1 VIGAI
6 AGFELK
12 RRLTRPSTYVY
23 FALFFVLAFLL
34 MIAAGG
40 AFSGVSVGM
49 GAGGKVLINSPYTL
63 QQFITLLSYF
73 GLLITGAVAGQ
84 AVYQDFHAN
93 CHPFFFTS
101 PISERQ
107 YLAGRFLGA
116 FIILLLIFCSIGL
129 GCWAGSVM
137 FFLEKSLVGPNHAM
151 AYVQPYLV
159 CVLPNLLFTSALFFG
174 LAALTRKIA
183 PVYVTSVLLLIGYL
197 IASVLS
203 AKLENKTLA
212 AMIDPFGLQAT
223 GRLTEYWTIAEKNTQ
238 RVPLRGILFANRLLW
253 SAIGVGVLAFTAHRF
268 RFAHPSEG
276 GRARAD
282 EARVDAAPALTLP
295 SSEPAAAPRALA
307 KLAGLTWLSF
317 QETVKNVY
325 FAIIVLAGVLFMIV
339 AASTMGSL
347 YGTNTYPVTYEV
359 LDLVGGSFSLFMI
372 IIITLY
378 AGELVWRERDARVD
392 QLFDA
397 LPIPTWLP
405 FTAKLLALV
414 LTQVLLLGVV
424 LVAGV
429 LIQSFKGYFHYE
441 LGLYLK
447 ELFGLQ
453 LVGYAL
459 ICVLAIFVQVLV
471 NQKYVGH
478 FIMVLYFIVTSFMPR
493 FGFEH
498 HLYRYGTAPDYTY
511 SDMNGYGHFLRPV
524 FWFDLYWAAFAVLLA
539 VVANLF
545 WVRGLEL
552 SLGRRVALARVRF
565 TPRLRI
571 LTGVVAVFFVGIGA
585 VIYYNTNVRN
595 HYRTEFERNR
605 ISADYEKR
613 YKPLEHAPQ
622 PRITDVDWTADV
634 HPSEQALRAHGSYTL
649 VNKTMQAIS
658 EIYVELDPDLTV
670 HRLAVGAAGAPTKS
684 DARVGFYTFA
694 LAAPLQP
701 GATTRLEFDLDERA
715 RGFENGTASTSVV
728 DNGTFFSSGSL
739 PHIGYSPQGELSDDD
754 ARRKQG
760 LGPRA
765 RMADLD
771 DAAARKNTYVA
782 NDADWI
788 NLTTTVSTSADQLA
802 VAPGALEREWTEGG
816 RRYYR
821 YRTPRP
827 VLPLYA
833 VLSARYQVK
842 RDHWKDVDIEI
853 DYQRGHEYN
862 LGRMIAGVQRALDYC
877 TRNFSPYPHK
887 LVRIVEFPRYQSF
900 AQSLPNIIPYSESIG
915 FIAKVDP
922 KDDEDVDYP
931 FYVTAH
937 EVAHQW
943 WAHQVIGGDVQ
954 GSTLMSET
962 MAQYSALMVMKHE
975 FGADKMKR
983 FLRYELERYLIGR
996 SFERKKE
1003 LPLLRVE
1010 NQPYIHYQKGSL
1022 VMYALQDYLGEET
1035 VNRALAEYL
1044 RAVAYQAPPYTNA
1057 RELVAQLRK
1066 VTPPELQYLIEDLF
1080 ETITLYD
1087 NRALKALVRPNG
1099 GKFDVT
1105 LSVSVKKLRAGE
1117 LGAETELP
1125 LDDLIAVGVYG
1136 EGGKQLLLEKRRFT
1150 KAESELV
1157 LTVAEPPVKAGID
1170 PLNELI
1176 DRRPNDNVTRVE
1188 KAE

>member
-1 VIGAI
+1 MIAAI

-12 RRLTRPSTYVY
+12 RRLARPSTYVY
-23 FALFFVLAFLL
+23 FALFFALAFVL

-40 AFSGVSVGM
+40 AFSSVSVGL
-49 GAGGKVLINSPYTL
+49 GSGGKVMINSPYSL

-73 GLLITGAVAGQ
+73 GLLVTAAVSGQ
-84 AVYQDFHAN
+84 AVYQDFHAG
-93 CHPFFFTS
+93 CHPFFFTA

-116 FIILLLIFCSIGL
+116 FAVVLIVFCSIGL
-129 GCWAGSVM
+129 GCWAGSEM
-137 FFLEKSLVGPNHAM
+137 FFLEKSLVGPNHAI

-159 CVLPNLLFTSALFFG
+159 SVLPNLLFTSALFFG

-212 AMIDPFGLQAT
+212 ALIDPFGLQASA
-223 GRLTEYWTIAEKNTQ
+223 RLTEYWTIAEKNS
-238 RVPLRGILFANRLLW
+238 RLVPLSGILLANRLLW
-253 SAIGVGVLAFTAHRF
+253 SAIGLGVLGLTAWRF

-276 GRARAD
+276 GRARLD
-282 EARVDAAPALTLP
+282 EPRSDGAALTVT
-295 SSEPAAAPRALA
+295 SSEPAVAPRAVA
-307 KLAGLTWLSF
+307 KWAGLTWLSF

-325 FAIIVLAGVLFMIV
+325 FAVIVLAGILFMVV
-339 AASTMGSL
+339 AATTMGSL

-397 LPIPTWLP
+397 LPIPNWLP
-405 FTAKLLALV
+405 FTAKLAALV
-414 LTQVLLLGVV
+414 LTQLLLLGVV
-424 LVAGV
+424 MVTGI
-429 LIQSFKGYFHYE
+429 LIQTFKGYYHYE

-459 ICVLAIFVQVLV
+459 TCVLAMFIHVLV

-478 FIMVLYFIVTSFMPR
+478 FIMVVYFLVSSFMTR
-493 FGFEH
+493 FGLEH
-498 HLYRYGTAPDYTY
+498 HLYRYGSAPDYTY

-524 FWFDLYWAAFAVLLA
+524 FYFDLYWAAFAALLA
-539 VVANLF
+539 IVANLF

-552 SLGRRVALARVRF
+552 SLRRRVGLARARLTRPVR
-565 TPRLRI
+565 LAAS
-571 LTGVVAVFFVGIGA
+571 VVAVVFVGLGA
-585 VIYYNTNVRN
+585 FIFYNTNILH
-595 HYRTEFERNR
+595 HYRTEFARNR
-605 ISADYEKR
+605 ISADYERR
-613 YKPLEHAPQ
+613 YKHLEKVPQ
-622 PRITDVDWTADV
+622 PRITDVDWTADLD
-634 HPSEQALRAHGSYTL
+634 PARQALRAHGRYTL
-649 VNKTMQAIS
+649 VNKTSTPIATV
-658 EIYVELDPDLTV
+658 YVEVDPDVTV
-670 HRLAVGAAGAPTKS
+670 HRLALGASERPTTS
-684 DARVGFYTFA
+684 DARVGFHTFA
-694 LAAPLQP
+694 LGAPLPP
-701 GATTRLEFDLDERA
+701 GGATRLEFDLELRA

-728 DNGTFFSSGSL
+728 ENGTFFSSGEL
-739 PHIGYSPQGELSDDD
+739 PHIGYAADGELADDD

-760 LGPRA
+760 LPPRA

-771 DAAARKNTYVA
+771 DAAARRNTYVSS
-782 NDADWI
+782 DADWI
-788 NLTTTVSTSADQLA
+788 NLTTTVSTSPDQLA
-802 VAPGALEREWTEGG
+802 VAPGALEREWQENG
-816 RRYYR
+816 RRYFR

-833 VLSARYQVK
+833 ILSARYQVR
-842 RDHWKDVDIEI
+842 RDHWNDVDIEI
-853 DYQRGHEYN
+853 DYQPGHEYN
-862 LGRMIAGVQRALDYC
+862 LARMVAGVQRALDYC
-877 TRNFSPYPHK
+877 TKRFSPYPHK

-900 AQSLPNIIPYSESIG
+900 AQSLPNIIPYSESVG

-922 KDDEDVDYP
+922 ADENDIDYP

-954 GSTLMSET
+954 GSTMLSET
-962 MAQYSALMVMKHE
+962 MAQYSALMVMKQE
-975 FGADKMKR
+975 FGAEKMKR
-983 FLRYELERYLIGR
+983 FLHYELDRYLIGR

-1003 LPLLRVE
+1003 LPLVRVE

-1022 VMYALQDYLGEET
+1022 VMYALQDYLGEAT
-1035 VNRALAEYL
+1035 VNRALADYL
-1044 RAVAYQAPPYTNA
+1044 HAVAYQAPPYTNA

-1066 VTPPELQYLIEDLF
+1066 VTPPDLQYLIADLF

-1087 NRALKALVRPNG
+1087 NRALKAVVRPNG
-1099 GKFDVT
+1099 SKFDVT
-1105 LSVSVKKLRAGE
+1105 LTVSAKKLRAAE
-1117 LGAETELP
+1117 LGAETEQP
-1125 LDDLIAVGVYG
+1125 LDDLIPVGVYG
-1136 EGGKQLLLEKRRFT
+1136 SDGKLLLLEKRRFQ
-1150 KAESELV
+1150 KEQSELT
-1157 LTVAEPPVKAGID
+1157 LTVAAPPAKAGID

-1176 DRRPNDNVTRVE
+1176 DRRPDDNVIRVE
-1188 KAE
+1188 KAEP